1 MLKKLLFLGGSY
13 FQVPAIRRAKEL
25 GYYVITADY
34 LPSNPGHRY
43 SDEYHN
49 ISTTDREG
57 ILNLAKELK
66 VNGVIAYAS
75 DPAAPVAAFVAT
87 ELNLPTPPLESV
99 LILGIKD
106 KWNKF
111 LKDNNFN
118 VPKFISGGNFED
130 FRFDQMTFP
139 LIIKP
144 VDSSGS
150 KGVTLIQKEEDF
162 PVAFEYAQ
170 RFSGSKRIIAEE
182 FVEMTGFMI
191 GGDGFYGKDKVEFV
205 SYGDVYAN
213 ENNPLVPSGFSIPT
227 RLSAEI
233 QSAITKEIERALGLL
248 KVRNL
253 SFNLEVMQDAEGKI
267 YLKEMGPRN
276 GGYFVPQLTAYESGV
291 SLVDL
296 ALRSAM
302 EPDFKAEIHEKNREK
317 NDSFYGFF
325 VIHSDKKGI
334 FEGVTYSF
342 DEKIKILEEHIFV
355 SKGDT
360 VYPFSGSNHA
370 MGVVI
375 CEFENLD
382 ILNDFYSQIE
392 KYFEVNLSS

>member
-130 FRFDQMTFP
+130 FRFDEMTFP

-205 SYGDVYAN
+205 RYGDVYAN
-213 ENNPLVPSGFSIPT
+213 ENNPMVPSGFSIPT

-248 KVRNL
+248 IVRNL
-253 SFNLEVMQDAEGKI
+253 SFNLEVM
-267 YLKEMGPRN
+267 L
-276 GGYFVPQLTAYESGV
+276 
-291 SLVDL
+291 
-296 ALRSAM
+296 
-302 EPDFKAEIHEKNREK
+302 
-317 NDSFYGFF
+317 
-325 VIHSDKKGI
+325 
-334 FEGVTYSF
+334 
-342 DEKIKILEEHIFV
+342 
-355 SKGDT
+355 
-360 VYPFSGSNHA
+360 
-370 MGVVI
+370 
-375 CEFENLD
+375 
-382 ILNDFYSQIE
+382 
-392 KYFEVNLSS
+392 